1 MSKLRLSAHAKA
13 DLSDVWFYI
22 AQDNSAAADAFIAS
36 LLGKMDLLAQS
47 PRLGRRR
54 DELRPGLRS
63 FPVGNYVIFY
73 RRADRG
79 IEVVRVLSRFRDVA
93 SFF

>member
-1 MSKLRLSAHAKA
+1 MSKLRLSDHAKA
-13 DLSDVWFYI
+13 DLSDIWLYI
-22 AQDNSAAADAFIAS
+22 AQDNSVAADTFIAS
-36 LLGKMDLLAQS
+36 LLEKMGLLARS
-47 PRLGRRR
+47 PRLGRQR

-79 IEVVRVLSRFRDVA
+79 IEVV
-93 SFF
+93 

>member
-1 MSKLRLSAHAKA
+1 MSKLRLSDHAKA
-13 DLSDVWFYI
+13 DLSDIWLYI
-22 AQDNSAAADAFIAS
+22 AHDNYAAAEGFVAS
-36 LLGKMDLLAQS
+36 LLEKMDLLARS
-47 PRLGRRR
+47 PRLGRQR

-79 IEVVRVLSRFRDVA
+79 IEVV
-93 SFF
+93 